1 MYNNDTSMLI
11 AFAQQT
17 NTCNGILVILEIR
30 VLPKTFA
37 DQCVHQLTDHG
48 VGAVL
53 VVSVDI
59 E

>member
-1 MYNNDTSMLI
+1 MYNNNTSMLI
-11 AFAQQT
+11 AFAQHR
-17 NTCNGILVILEIR
+17 NNGKLVILEIR

-37 DQCVHQLTDHG
+37 DQCVHQLIDHG

>member
-11 AFAQQT
+11 AFAQHT
-17 NTCNGILVILEIR
+17 NNGILVILEIR